1 MPSKSKTIAEIIEVD
16 GDIVVSALDNVDPSY
31 VSDKTNS
38 STGGFTLPAGTE
50 AQRPASPDTGE
61 TRFNSDNGSLE
72 FYDGTTW
79 VVTNLIPNVDS
90 VTGVIVDG
98 ISTDLTLALTN
109 ATDTITVIFKEGGTT
124 LDTVSSVSVS
134 SGSATVSTTANV
146 HGSSG
151 SQVGDTISIS
161 VQNVDGTPS
170 GNAVTKVVLDAPS
183 GGATS
188 DSGGYRT
195 HTFTSTANFTVT
207 SGTSITGA
215 EMFIVAGGGSGGCH
229 SGGGAGAGGLLWYSG
244 TTVDGKS
251 PNASGVTIGAGTHVC
266 TVGAGAARGPTG
278 GEYDTPGYTGWRTD
292 LPSGTPNDTGGSG
305 QGAGRDGG
313 DSSIAI
319 SGGSTYTAI
328 GGGGGGYYGCNG
340 YDGGSGGSAGRG
352 ATGGSGTSGQGN
364 DGGDGHA
371 TGSTGTPYPGGG
383 GGGAKQA
390 GSDGTN
396 SEGGDGGAGYNF
408 SSIFGTSVGD
418 SGNFAGGGGGNM
430 QSSPFDPGE
439 GGIGGGGG
447 GGANSG
453 SAGGSGSA
461 NTGGGGGGNQYNAP
475 RTSHSQG
482 GSGFIAIRYQ
492 LSNVGAA

>member
-1 MPSKSKTIAEIIEVD
+1 MASKSKSVAESQIYDVD
-16 GDIVVSALDNVDPSY
+16 S
-31 VSDKTNS
+31 S
-38 STGGFTLPAGTE
+38 STGAFDMPAGTT
-50 AQRPASPDTGE
+50 AQRPGSPNSGQ
-61 TRFNSDNGSLE
+61 TRFNSETGSLE

-79 VVTNLIPNVDS
+79 VITNLIPNVDS
-90 VTGVIVDG
+90 VTGIIVDG
-98 ISTDLTLALTN
+98 ISTSLTLALTN
-109 ATDTITVIFKEGGTT
+109 ATDTITVIFKEGGAT
-124 LDTVSSVSVS
+124 LDTVSNISVS

-195 HTFTSTANFTVT
+195 HTFTSTTNFTVA

-278 GEYDTPGYTGWRTD
+278 GEYTSYTGWRTD
-292 LPSGTPNDTGGSG
+292 LPSGTPNNTGNTGA
-305 QGAGRDGG
+305 GAGRDGG
-313 DSSIAI
+313 NSSIAI

-328 GGGGGGYYGCNG
+328 GGGGAGYYGCNG
-340 YDGGSGGSAGRG
+340 YDGGSGGAGGR
-352 ATGGSGTSGQGN
+352 AALGGSGTSGQGN
-364 DGGDGHA
+364 NGGRGHA
-371 TGSTGTPYPGGG
+371 SGSTGQPYPAGG
-383 GGGAKQA
+383 GGGAKQGGA
-390 GSDGTN
+390 AGTN

-430 QSSPFDPGE
+430 QDSPANPGE
-439 GGIGGGGG
+439 GGTGGGGG
-447 GGANSG
+447 GGAGSG
-453 SAGGSGSA
+453 SAGASGAA
-461 NTGGGGGGNQYNAP
+461 NTGGGGGGNQYNAA
-475 RTSHSQG
+475 RANHSQG

-492 LSNVGAA
+492 LSNVGAP